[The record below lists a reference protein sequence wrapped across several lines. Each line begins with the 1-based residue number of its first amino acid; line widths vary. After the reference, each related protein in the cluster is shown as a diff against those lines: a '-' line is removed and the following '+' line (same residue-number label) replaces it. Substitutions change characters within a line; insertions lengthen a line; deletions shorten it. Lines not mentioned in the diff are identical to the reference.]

1 MYTYKIISARVI
13 DGDTA
18 HVVVDLGFYIN
29 ITLRVRFAGINT
41 PELNSPIL
49 EEREL
54 AKLAKEE
61 TIAWFEANKG
71 SIILYS
77 KSTDKYGRHIGRFEN
92 WSKESIN
99 DILLEKNLA
108 VKYL

>member
-1 MYTYKIISARVI
+1 MYIYKVKSARVI
-13 DGDTA
+13 DGDSVQ
-18 HVVVDLGFYIN
+18 VVVDLGFYID
-29 ITLRVRFAGINT
+29 ITIRVRFAGINT

-49 EEREL
+49 EQRQLAQL
-54 AKLAKEE
+54 AKSE
-61 TIAWFEANKG
+61 TIAWFDINKDQL
-71 SIILYS
+71 ILHS
-77 KSTDKYGRHIGRFEN
+77 KSVDKYGRHIGRFEN